1 MATDFATAEA
11 KVIELGSRRELFVD
25 RYLID
30 EMEGATLKLQEPR
43 PAGGRL
49 PHQNLAIYPLSLNIT
64 ARPA

>member
-1 MATDFATAEA
+1 M
-11 KVIELGSRRELFVD
+11 IELGSRRELFVD

-43 PAGGRL
+43 PARERL
-49 PHQNLAIYPLSLNIT
+49 PHQNLAVYPLSLNIT